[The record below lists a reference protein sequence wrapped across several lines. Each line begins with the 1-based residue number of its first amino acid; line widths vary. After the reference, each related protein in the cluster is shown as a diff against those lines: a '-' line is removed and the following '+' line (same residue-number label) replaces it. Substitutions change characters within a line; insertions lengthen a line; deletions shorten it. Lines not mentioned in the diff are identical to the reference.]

1 MKTDLEKAISKL
13 EGHTIFLVKGDKEL
27 SSEQKGVAP
36 MLSFLEQGLDL
47 EGYSVADRAV
57 GKAAAMLFLKAK
69 VKAVYSYVM
78 TKNALSILEK
88 HGIETRYERLTDV
101 ILNRTETDLCPME
114 KAVKDIGDDDFEE
127 AYEVIKKR
135 YAELMAK

>member
-1 MKTDLEKAISKL
+1 
-13 EGHTIFLVKGDKEL
+13 
-27 SSEQKGVAP
+27 

-69 VKAVYSYVM
+69 IKAVYSYVM
-78 TKNALSILEK
+78 TRTALSILER
-88 HGIETRYERLTDV
+88 HGIEVRYERLTDV

-114 KAVKDIGDDDFEE
+114 KAVKDISDDDFEE

-135 YAELMAK
+135 CAELMAK